1 MKLKSLAAATIAAST
16 LVMSAGVAHATS
28 PEPSGWDDVLDVIKG
43 GGSDTT
49 YNINQKIGILYNQG
63 TGCEQNT
70 TFAAGNPATAG
81 SYGNCL
87 VPTNNQTDTKG
98 NWDHDVTVEEYP
110 TGSSAGVK
118 ELIAG
123 TVDYARSSRGPNATG
138 ETGNNFWAI
147 GKDALAII
155 TWGNR
160 SASNLTKAQLQ
171 GIYNCT
177 ITTWDQITGNSAD
190 ATEVIQPVGMN
201 ASSGTYASFKSFLGF
216 EPNAGACVKKLDDPD
231 GAGPQAA
238 IYPFE
243 NDLKPVIAATGIN
256 DNNAIW
262 WMSWANF
269 RAFSYKRQTA
279 VAWTIDSKSLTAAS
293 VSNNSWPATRFIYH
307 VTKAAD
313 ASPDAATDNV
323 LGGDTGKSGA
333 VREFTEFMCKTSAN
347 HSINEGSGLSNYDEL
362 TKAYTDTGFLRVP
375 STERTNGI
383 CRVVAAP

>member
-49 YNINQKIGILYNQG
+49 YNLNQKIGILYNQG
-63 TGCEQNT
+63 SGCEQNT
-70 TFAAGNPATAG
+70 TYVAGNPATAG
-81 SYGNCL
+81 TYGNCL
-87 VPTNNQTDTKG
+87 APANNSTDTKG
-98 NWDHDVTVEEYP
+98 NWDHDVTVEEWP

-147 GKDALAII
+147 GKDALAFV

-160 SASNLTKAQLQ
+160 TAGNLTKAQLQ

-190 ATEVIQPVGMN
+190 ATETIEPVGMQS
-201 ASSGTYASFKSFLGF
+201 SSGTYATFKSFLGF

-231 GAGPQAA
+231 GAGPAAA
-238 IYPFE
+238 IYAFE
-243 NDLKPVIAATGIN
+243 NDLKPVIAQTGIN

-279 VAWTIDSKSLTAAS
+279 VAWNVDSKSLTAAS
-293 VSNNSWPATRFIYH
+293 VSNNTWPATRFIYH
-307 VTKAAD
+307 VTKNAD
-313 ASPDAATDNV
+313 AAPDASTDNV
-323 LGGDTGKSGA
+323 LGADTGKGGA
-333 VREFTEFMCKTSAN
+333 VREYTEFMCKTSVN
-347 HSINEGSGLSNYDEL
+347 HSVNEGSGLSNYDEL

-375 STERTNGI
+375 STERTTGI
-383 CRVVAAP
+383 CKVVAAP